1 MRIYSASTPRGASA
15 GCRAFEGHDMTRRST
30 RAPRRRGGRA
40 RRTGSIPLKP
50 RVVFCVEGASEEAY
64 LRAILNYRY
73 DDAFAFVF
81 WRARGSKSSLRSLI
95 EHVRRRL
102 RDGEDPGDG
111 VWIVCDTDQNSI
123 HSALLEKWLD
133 DDEELHHAAL
143 TDPCLEFWLILH
155 YAQAPVSAGARQ
167 AEKELRGHM
176 PGYRK
181 GRPLPADLIS
191 RVDDAVRRERRR
203 TGGADRAGAWPRER
217 SSQMPAL
224 IIGLD
229 RRRASSRLVR

>member
-1 MRIYSASTPRGASA
+1 
-15 GCRAFEGHDMTRRST
+15 MTRRST

-81 WRARGSKSSLRSLI
+81 WRSRGSKSSLRSLI

-133 DDEELHHAAL
+133 DDE
-143 TDPCLEFWLILH
+143 
-155 YAQAPVSAGARQ
+155 
-167 AEKELRGHM
+167 
-176 PGYRK
+176 
-181 GRPLPADLIS
+181 
-191 RVDDAVRRERRR
+191 
-203 TGGADRAGAWPRER
+203 
-217 SSQMPAL
+217 
-224 IIGLD
+224 
-229 RRRASSRLVR
+229 

>member
-1 MRIYSASTPRGASA
+1 M
-15 GCRAFEGHDMTRRST
+15 
-30 RAPRRRGGRA
+30 
-40 RRTGSIPLKP
+40 
-50 RVVFCVEGASEEAY
+50 VFCVEGASEEAY

-81 WRARGSKSSLRSLI
+81 WRSRGSKSSLRSLI

-143 TDPCLEFWLILH
+143 TDPCLEFWLILR

-224 IIGLD
+224 IIWLD
-229 RRRASSRLVR
+229 RLRASSRLVR